1 MMKWNVSISDGETAD
16 GSDESDGD
24 NDYASENEV
33 SGAES
38 DVDVVQAGSDVAQR
52 LAEATVIPR
61 KGSNR
66 FKIEVITGGVQFE
79 AIMDSGAE
87 LTCISAELFTLMC
100 RLKKYDIKK
109 SDRRLLDANNDEMPC
124 LGTIDMEFEPYQGAI
139 LNGVHGSSKTIL
151 KSLCDT

>member
-1 MMKWNVSISDGETAD
+1 MMKWNVSIADGETAD
-16 GSDESDGD
+16 GTDESDGD

-38 DVDVVQAGSDVAQR
+38 DVDVVQARSDVAQR

-87 LTCISAELFTLMC
+87 LTCDF
-100 RLKKYDIKK
+100 
-109 SDRRLLDANNDEMPC
+109 RRAVH
-124 LGTIDMEFEPYQGAI
+124 IDVSVEE
-139 LNGVHGSSKTIL
+139 V
-151 KSLCDT
+151 